1 MVSTETKKPD
11 KRRVWVTLANGLY
24 GYRTV
29 KIKAVKVSDSKPERN
44 VPAPKRARTPS
55 APASTSKRK
64 LPDNEGGGKRL
75 KENKSESFGMVDKRS
90 RLEMGLD

>member
-1 MVSTETKKPD
+1 MSGTENKKPG
-11 KRRVWVTLANGLY
+11 KRRVWVKLLNGLY

-29 KIKAVKVSDSKPERN
+29 KVKTSASKSERT
-44 VPAPKRARTPS
+44 VPAPKRSRTPS

-64 LPDNEGGGKRL
+64 LPDNEGGGNRL

>member
-1 MVSTETKKPD
+1 MSGTVIKKPD
-11 KRRVWVTLANGLY
+11 KRRVWVKLSNGLY
-24 GYRTV
+24 GYRMV
-29 KIKAVKVSDSKPERN
+29 KLKASASKSEMN
-44 VPAPKRARTPS
+44 VPAPKQSRTPS
-55 APASTSKRK
+55 APASTNKRK